1 MKEIIKLRAKVQGL
15 INTTE
20 YRSVK
25 LHGVSCSRAD
35 LETID
40 MYAEKYQQ
48 QGNFNGFMEPCG
60 NVKAVFDKINIK

>member
-1 MKEIIKLRAKVQGL
+1 MKEIIRLIAKVDGL

-25 LHGVSCSRAD
+25 LLGISCTRAD
-35 LETID
+35 LKTIK

-60 NVKAVFDKINIK
+60 SVKEVFDKLDIK